1 MDNIRE
7 IQLRFKSIAETKQ
20 ITKAMKLISA
30 SKLKKARKQL
40 DNTLPFYNTV
50 RVTLA
55 DILQH
60 SASIENPFFDL
71 RNKKEGHKKAYL
83 VLSGDKGLA
92 GGYNHNIIKLAEKQ
106 ISDDPDSLL
115 FVAGLV
121 GYNYF
126 TRKKANVFA
135 DFNYPVQNPTVF
147 RTREITELLMD
158 LFLKEEIDELF
169 VVYTEMV
176 SSIKLEPKIIK
187 LLPLELDSL
196 IEDLSDEGL
205 TRDENLAYEPSPEA
219 VFDVLIPKYIKGILY
234 SLFVEAFTS
243 EQSSRMTAM
252 DSATTNADE
261 MLQKLH
267 LYYNR
272 ARQAAITQEISEI
285 VGGADAL
292 NN

>member
-1 MDNIRE
+1 MENMRE
-7 IQLRFKSIAETKQ
+7 IQLRFKSIEETKQ

-40 DNTLPFYNTV
+40 ENTLPFYNTV
-50 RVTLA
+50 RGTIA

-60 SASIENPFFDL
+60 SAEIENPFFDV
-71 RNKKEGHKKAYL
+71 RNTKEGKKKAYL

-92 GGYNHNIIKLAEKQ
+92 GGYNHNIIKLAEQQ
-106 ISDDPDSLL
+106 IKDNPGSLL
-115 FVAGLV
+115 FVAGIV

-126 TRKKANVFA
+126 KRKKA
-135 DFNYPVQNPTVF
+135 DIYPEFNYPVQNPTTF
-147 RTREITELLMD
+147 RTREITELFLD
-158 LFLKEEIDELF
+158 LFIKGEIDEVY
-169 VVYTEMV
+169 VVYTEMI
-176 SSIKLEPKIIK
+176 SSLKLEPKVIK
-187 LLPLELDSL
+187 ILPLELESL
-196 IEDLSDEGL
+196 RDDLRDTSIV
-205 TRDENLAYEPSPEA
+205 RDENLKYEPSPEA
-219 VFDVLIPKYIKGILY
+219 VFRVLIPKYIKGMLY

-252 DSATTNADE
+252 DSATSNADD

-292 NN
+292 K